1 MKSLKF
7 AALCLALAPLAG
19 CVAPTG
25 PVEVTRF
32 HVPDVSALGKGTIS
46 VEPAPGMDGASI
58 EWRTYQMAVQRQLTL
73 IGYTG
78 AAAGT
83 GAQVAELR
91 FTRGTYQPDRSGS
104 PVSVGVGGSTGSYG
118 SGLGVGIGINL
129 SPKPAAQVETTLGVI
144 IKDRASGQA
153 LWEGRA
159 SFAVRAS
166 SPLASTTLGAGKLAE
181 ALFQGFP
188 GQSGETIEV
197 K

>member
-1 MKSLKF
+1 MKPLKF
-7 AALCLALAPLAG
+7 AALCLALVPLAG

-32 HVPDVSALGKGTIS
+32 HVPDVSPLGKGTIS

-73 IGYTG
+73 TGYSG
-78 AAAGT
+78 VPAGT

-118 SGLGVGIGINL
+118 SGLGVGIGLNL
-129 SPKPAAQVETTLGVI
+129 SPKPTAQVESMLGVV
-144 IKDRASGQA
+144 IKDRMSGQA

-159 SFAVRAS
+159 SFSVRAS
-166 SPLASTTLGAGKLAE
+166 SPLADTTLSAGKLAE

-188 GQSGETIEV
+188 GQSGETISV

>member
-1 MKSLKF
+1 MKPLNF
-7 AALCLALAPLAG
+7 AALCLALMPLAG

-32 HVPDVSALGKGTIS
+32 HVPDVSALGKGAIT

-73 IGYTG
+73 LGYG
-78 AAAGT
+78 DAVAGT

-91 FTRGTYQPDRSGS
+91 FTRSTYQPDRSSS

-118 SGLGVGIGINL
+118 SGVGLGIGINL
-129 SPKPAAQVETTLGVI
+129 SPKPAAQVESMLGVV

-159 SFAVRAS
+159 SFTVRAS
-166 SPLASTTLGAGKLAE
+166 SPLAETTLSAGKMAE

-188 GQSGETIEV
+188 GQSGETITV

>member
-1 MKSLKF
+1 MNRVKLALGA
-7 AALCLALAPLAG
+7 AALALLSG

-32 HVPDVSALGKGTIS
+32 HVPDTSQLGKGSIA
-46 VEPAPGMDGASI
+46 VEPAPGQDPKSL
-58 EWRTYQMAVQRQLTL
+58 EWQTYQAAVQRQLAL
-73 IGYTG
+73 VGYTE
-78 AAAGT
+78 AASGQ
-83 GAQVAELR
+83 GGQVAELR
-91 FTRGTYQPDRSGS
+91 LSRGTYQPERSSG

-118 SGLGVGIGINL
+118 SGVGLGIGLNL
-129 SPKPAAQVETTLGVI
+129 SPRPGPQVQTELGVI
-144 IKDRASGQA
+144 IKDRLSGQA

-166 SPLASTTLGAGKLAE
+166 SPLADSALGAAKMSE